1 MQACIHEVCQL
12 RQVRENKNKKISRF
26 LDGLCYSID
35 MNRNGYTRS
44 WRDEERLQT
53 LDLPLGID
61 PWDPAYQRNPEA
73 YTRDIERMNRAEGR
87 SGYRRNDSGLNYRE
101 S

>member
-1 MQACIHEVCQL
+1 M
-12 RQVRENKNKKISRF
+12 SF
-26 LDGLCYSID
+26 SDTFID

-44 WRDEERLQT
+44 WRDEEREAT
-53 LDLPLGID
+53 LDYAIGID

-73 YTRDIERMNRAEGR
+73 YRRDIERMNRAEGR
-87 SGYRRNDSGLNYRE
+87 SGYRRNDNGLCYRE